1 VAKTCAVKVIT
12 APLLGLSGAVNRE
25 VVVDVNAHAGA
36 AVTNARAL
44 NSTGTNRPREIC
56 RGFKR
61 RLRATMG
68 KCVMGFEAPI
78 SYVFI
83 RRRDLKEANAG

>member
-1 VAKTCAVKVIT
+1 V
-12 APLLGLSGAVNRE
+12 E
-25 VVVDVNAHAGA
+25 VNAHAAGL

-44 NSTGTNRPREIC
+44 NSTGTNRPRDIC

-78 SYVFI
+78 SMF
-83 RRRDLKEANAG
+83 

>member
-1 VAKTCAVKVIT
+1 
-12 APLLGLSGAVNRE
+12 LGLSGAVSRV
-25 VVVDVNAHAGA
+25 VVVDVNAAHAGA

-44 NSTGTNRPREIC
+44 NSTGINRPRDIC

-68 KCVMGFEAPI
+68 ECVMGLDAPI
-78 SYVFI
+78 STF
-83 RRRDLKEANAG
+83 LFASFM